1 MMIGRRV
8 LQCLVPVAGA
18 FLSISAMAASPVGG
32 AGAMG
37 YSCNKVNDASG
48 RWFCKCSGVEVRSDE
63 GEGVRRR
70 PADLRVDRMHLH
82 AGAQGSSGKG
92 AANGILRPRSARTG
106 CDVTCD
112 VAIAR

>member
-8 LQCLVPVAGA
+8 LQCLVLVAGA

-48 RWFCKCSGVEVRSDE
+48 RWFCKCSGVEDC
-63 GEGVRRR
+63 
-70 PADLRVDRMHLH
+70 DRMKEKEC
-82 AGAQGSSGKG
+82 GSNRPICGSTGCTCTQSRKVSSGKG
-92 AANGILRPRSARTG
+92 AANRDSATQKRAPAATSPA
-106 CDVTCD
+106 TS
-112 VAIAR
+112 R

>member
-8 LQCLVPVAGA
+8 LQCLVLVAGA

-48 RWFCKCSGVEVRSDE
+48 RWFCQCSG
-63 GEGVRRR
+63 GEDCCV
-70 PADLRVDRMHLH
+70 VDAKENQFCAKACQSNLPC
-82 AGAQGSSGKG
+82 GSGHCVGYTFSKLNTSC
-92 AANGILRPRSARTG
+92 NGPTACG
-106 CDVTCD
+106 P
-112 VAIAR
+112 